1 MQSATTR
8 ENDEMNKPTFT
19 HTHTR
24 AHAHAHTHAR
34 THTRLHTHTTCT
46 YVHTYMHSMHTCI
59 HTYNNILHYKHT
71 FNHSY
76 TYNIHTCTHIYIR
89 TNTHTHRV
97 KERATLSPLLSHRS
111 FSEAGGAAKTPD
123 PVVTEVDQQSVVQ
136 QSFRLQGG
144 QELCVVAV
152 RLNRQHRQTVRGE
165 MATRMRVTR
174 MR

>member
-1 MQSATTR
+1 MKQT
-8 ENDEMNKPTFT
+8 D
-19 HTHTR
+19 
-24 AHAHAHTHAR
+24 AHTHAC
-34 THTRLHTHTTCT
+34 THTRHAHMYT
-46 YVHTYMHSMHTCI
+46 HTCI
-59 HTYNNILHYKHT
+59 ACIHAYIHTI
-71 FNHSY
+71 
-76 TYNIHTCTHIYIR
+76 TYCTTNTHLTTVIHIHTCTHIYIR

-165 MATRMRVTR
+165 MATRMRVKR

>member
-1 MQSATTR
+1 MR
-8 ENDEMNKPTFT
+8 T

-24 AHAHAHTHAR
+24 AHTHAC
-34 THTRLHTHTTCT
+34 THTRHAHMYT
-46 YVHTYMHSMHTCI
+46 HTCI
-59 HTYNNILHYKHT
+59 ACIHAYIHTI
-71 FNHSY
+71 
-76 TYNIHTCTHIYIR
+76 TYCTTNTHLTTVIHIHTCTHIYIR

-165 MATRMRVTR
+165 MATRMRVKR